1 MGLERGRAWSLIVVA
16 LLASVAW
23 TPLLAE
29 SGQETDLTQEEVE
42 PRQTVHIDN
51 QFATSNGFTHIN
63 LTQSPATGVTELERP
78 PISWTGTSG
87 MGLSQLRTGAC
98 SAYIPSTNEVL
109 LFGGRVDADPSQTGD
124 EANTASVDVF
134 DVTNKTWN
142 PAVEQMKEEQQYHGC
157 AVVGDKVYA
166 IGDHHP
172 FSNPPIEA
180 TGLVQVYD
188 ASAGNWSY
196 GTSMPGNQ
204 SVGLAGVASQGGM
217 IYVAGGV
224 VSQDLLDSTERLLRY
239 DPVNDTWTQLADM
252 NNRRHSFDL
261 VSFRGKLIAYGGV
274 AVFFDPIANTTVEEE
289 TNLTEAYDPIT
300 NSWTQLPNATHK
312 FSAYSAEVFNDEI
325 IVHGGYESAGWMS
338 SANDKT
344 YGYDPF
350 VNRWTTHATLPIGL
364 YDSTLAI
371 ADETLV
377 FAGGDASNS
386 RFSTWSINYLA
397 ANEYHTNPENHDG
410 YLTSSILDLRP
421 STDGAASLLWLD
433 FTAIEPNG
441 TTLGLQYR
449 TADSMQKIGRAHV

>member
-1 MGLERGRAWSLIVVA
+1 
-16 LLASVAW
+16 
-23 TPLLAE
+23 
-29 SGQETDLTQEEVE
+29 
-42 PRQTVHIDN
+42 
-51 QFATSNGFTHIN
+51 
-63 LTQSPATGVTELERP
+63 
-78 PISWTGTSG
+78 

-98 SAYIPSTNEVL
+98 SAYVPSTNEVL
-109 LFGGRVDADPSQTGD
+109 LIGGRVDVDPSQTGD
-124 EANTASVDVF
+124 EANTKSVDVF
-134 DVTNKTWN
+134 DVANKTWN

-172 FSNPPIEA
+172 FSNPAIEA

-188 ASAGNWSY
+188 ASAGNWRN

-204 SVGLAGVASQGGM
+204 SVGLAGVASQDGM

-224 VSQDLLDSTERLLRY
+224 VSDDRSDSTARMLRY

-289 TNLTEAYDPIT
+289 TNLTEAYDPVT
-300 NSWTQLPNATHK
+300 NTWTQLPNATHK
-312 FSAYSAEVFNDEI
+312 FSAYAAEVFNDEI
-325 IVHGGYESAGWMS
+325 IIHGGYEASGWMS
-338 SANDKT
+338 TASDKT

-350 VNRWTTHATLPIGL
+350 VNHWNTHATHPLGL
-364 YDSTLAI
+364 YDSTLAV

-377 FAGGDASNS
+377 FAGGDSSNS

-397 ANEYHTNPENHDG
+397 ANEYHTNPSVHDG
-410 YLTSSILDLRP
+410 MLTSSILDLRP
-421 STDGAASLLWLD
+421 SPDGAASLLWLS
-433 FTAIEPNG
+433 FNAIEPSG

-449 TADSMQKIGRAHV
+449 TSDSMQDIASSSWRPTSVPVNTYLSAGNHSLEHVLEDTPFLQYRVKYETNRLMEWMLRPWWTSPSVLIRSCFKHHRRPRCNPPRPRSASQPATIQP